1 MLANFFSLSNGVQEI
16 IRLSLLLL
24 QLYELKLCS
33 AVDHGINNGSI
44 RSHIWAI
51 KLQYVITNPLH
62 HFASF

>member
-33 AVDHGINNGSI
+33 VVNHVINNGSI
-44 RSHIWAI
+44 RSHIRAI
-51 KLQYVITNPLH
+51 KL
-62 HFASF
+62 